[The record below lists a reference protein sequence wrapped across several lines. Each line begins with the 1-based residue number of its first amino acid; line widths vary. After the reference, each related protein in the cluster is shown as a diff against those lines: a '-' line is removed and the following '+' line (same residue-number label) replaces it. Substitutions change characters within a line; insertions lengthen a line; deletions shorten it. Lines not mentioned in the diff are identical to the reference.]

1 MLYRNI
7 ISGAVTAV
15 PVLAGLVRGAPHVA
29 NSPAARP
36 ETTSKLALDSCSGG
50 KGETINIIV
59 QYPGTIGV
67 TKSGQPGSDDGSGI
81 GSGAGTPA
89 GQITVPGSDSTNNG
103 IGSAGNV
110 GGLIASNNG
119 GSVRGDVN
127 TNTGG
132 TGKIGDIDV
141 KGGNNVANGGSS
153 NANGGSNN
161 NNNNANASGG
171 SNVNN
176 NNNYN
181 TVNNTIQL
189 PPGYIGSPKV
199 LTSIYIVTSGS
210 VTATRTSTQ
219 TVVPQTSAA
228 TTSVP
233 LKSAT
238 STTSSSA
245 VSMSSSTSSAACP
258 LSTCAAGAIGA
269 SALSVVKTLNGIEGL
284 IKAVIS
290 ISDPAAG
297 SPKGQAA
304 GKQIG
309 DGIADIVTAIWNAI
323 TMLKDVK
330 PFDLECDATAVYYAA
345 ETALE
350 SFEALAGIAIGK
362 EGVGAAV
369 PILGPIITF
378 GLRAL
383 AAPLEAIIGAVLEL
397 IPHYK
402 LCTSGKL
409 GDYKGTIG
417 KAIGNPGKD
426 FCYRPNDCALGKISE
441 SAQSVVDILDDLA
454 RVGNGILDI
463 SVTGTVV
470 DTVALGT
477 KVLAFLGQVVT
488 NIGTL
493 TSIKPFDV
501 ACDAYAISTALTK
514 LTDIIGKVVD
524 IIQKF
529 GLYWITGSI
538 GNGIVDTI
546 KNVVTGLV
554 KSGINII
561 PAHACTVPAKIGSAA
576 AAAANA
582 AIAPSPAA

>member
-7 ISGAVTAV
+7 ISSAVTAV

-29 NSPAARP
+29 NSPAARA
-36 ETTSKLALDSCSGG
+36 EATSTLALDSCSGG

-81 GSGAGTPA
+81 GSGPGTPA
-89 GQITVPGSDSTNNG
+89 GQITVPGSESTNNG

-199 LTSIYIVTSGS
+199 LTSICIVTSGS
-210 VTATRTSTQ
+210 VTAMRTSTQ

-228 TTSVP
+228 MTSVQ

-245 VSMSSSTSSAACP
+245 V
-258 LSTCAAGAIGA
+258 
-269 SALSVVKTLNGIEGL
+269 
-284 IKAVIS
+284 
-290 ISDPAAG
+290 
-297 SPKGQAA
+297 
-304 GKQIG
+304 
-309 DGIADIVTAIWNAI
+309 
-323 TMLKDVK
+323 
-330 PFDLECDATAVYYAA
+330 F
-345 ETALE
+345 
-350 SFEALAGIAIGK
+350 
-362 EGVGAAV
+362 
-369 PILGPIITF
+369 
-378 GLRAL
+378 R
-383 AAPLEAIIGAVLEL
+383 
-397 IPHYK
+397 
-402 LCTSGKL
+402 
-409 GDYKGTIG
+409 
-417 KAIGNPGKD
+417 
-426 FCYRPNDCALGKISE
+426 
-441 SAQSVVDILDDLA
+441 
-454 RVGNGILDI
+454 
-463 SVTGTVV
+463 
-470 DTVALGT
+470 
-477 KVLAFLGQVVT
+477 
-488 NIGTL
+488 
-493 TSIKPFDV
+493 
-501 ACDAYAISTALTK
+501 
-514 LTDIIGKVVD
+514 
-524 IIQKF
+524 
-529 GLYWITGSI
+529 
-538 GNGIVDTI
+538 
-546 KNVVTGLV
+546 
-554 KSGINII
+554 
-561 PAHACTVPAKIGSAA
+561 
-576 AAAANA
+576 
-582 AIAPSPAA
+582 